1 MNIDGKLLVFA
12 TGVALTALLH
22 LGGLWANN
30 ERWESEMVNHGWGY
44 GYGTSMTAWTGSET
58 SD

>member
-30 ERWESEMVNHGWGY
+30 ERWESEMVNHGWG
-44 GYGTSMTAWTGSET
+44 
-58 SD
+58 